1 MAGINVSLMTAGT
14 AYLEDGSDTIA
25 FVRETRGNFRFLSFS
40 FRRIS
45 SDGRINHNGDVVGYY
60 YAFADTNPSEPAQSF
75 RSHATAAGGHKGS
88 VRT

>member
-25 FVRETRGNFRFLSFS
+25 FVREAGGNFRFLSFS

-45 SDGRINHNGDVVGYY
+45 SDPRY
-60 YAFADTNPSEPAQSF
+60 Q
-75 RSHATAAGGHKGS
+75 
-88 VRT
+88 

>member
-1 MAGINVSLMTAGT
+1 LWKNFVLTPRRFPSGAFPQTAGIN
-14 AYLEDGSDTIA
+14 D
-25 FVRETRGNFRFLSFS
+25 
-40 FRRIS
+40 
-45 SDGRINHNGDVVGYY
+45 NGDVVGYY

>member
-25 FVRETRGNFRFLSFS
+25 FVREAGGNFRFLSFS
-40 FRRIS
+40 FWRIS

-75 RSHATAAGGHKGS
+75 RSHASAAGGHKGS